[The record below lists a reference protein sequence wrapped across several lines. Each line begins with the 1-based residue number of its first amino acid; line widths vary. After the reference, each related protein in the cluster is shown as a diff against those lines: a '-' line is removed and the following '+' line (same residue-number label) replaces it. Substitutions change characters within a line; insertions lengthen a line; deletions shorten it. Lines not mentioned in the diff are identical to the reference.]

1 MATICFTKI
10 SSEIKKG
17 KTLSDFIER
26 SGIFSFYCF
35 DPGVSFNK
43 LKKNMYKRRICIF
56 RVFANTL
63 DLPMYQRYMYIEEQ
77 RWFCIHKKITFV
89 YLLL

>member
-1 MATICFTKI
+1 MLHKRIK

-43 LKKNMYKRRICIF
+43 LKKIKENMYFSCVCKYIGFTYVSTIYVYRR
-56 RVFANTL
+56 T
-63 DLPMYQRYMYIEEQ
+63 
-77 RWFCIHKKITFV
+77 RWFCIYKKK
-89 YLLL
+89 

>member
-1 MATICFTKI
+1 MLHKRIK

-43 LKKNMYKRRICIF
+43 LKKK
-56 RVFANTL
+56 
-63 DLPMYQRYMYIEEQ
+63 
-77 RWFCIHKKITFV
+77 
-89 YLLL
+89 

>member
-1 MATICFTKI
+1 MATTCFTRIK

-43 LKKNMYKRRICIF
+43 LKQKGEYVFFVCLQIHWIYLCIYPIYRI
-56 RVFANTL
+56 
-63 DLPMYQRYMYIEEQ
+63 
-77 RWFCIHKKITFV
+77 
-89 YLLL
+89 

>member
-43 LKKNMYKRRICIF
+43 LKEKKKYKRRICIF
-56 RVFANTL
+56 CVCL
-63 DLPMYQRYMYIEEQ
+63 QIHWIYL
-77 RWFCIHKKITFV
+77 CIYDICI
-89 YLLL
+89 